1 MKTIIKFILIELIL
15 AIIFGFING
24 FLKTKGIDLAY
35 LFGFWAGAIACY
47 YLEKWL
53 KEEV

>member
-1 MKTIIKFILIELIL
+1 MKTIIKAILIELIL

-35 LFGFWAGAIACY
+35 LFGFWAGVIGFY

-53 KEEV
+53 SEEV

>member
-1 MKTIIKFILIELIL
+1 MKTIIKVILIELIL
-15 AIIFGFING
+15 SIIFGFING

-35 LFGFWAGAIACY
+35 LFGFWAGIIDFY

-53 KEEV
+53 K